1 MVLRIQPAAM
11 AAMADL
17 AGNQLPRQ
25 FLNRT
30 VRLYGMHFS
39 LSQALAETAALVA
52 QAVPEAQ
59 AAMVAMAPLV
69 VQVVQAALSP

>member
-1 MVLRIQPAAM
+1 
-11 AAMADL
+11 
-17 AGNQLPRQ
+17 
-25 FLNRT
+25 
-30 VRLYGMHFS
+30 MHFS

-69 VQVVQAALSP
+69 VLVVQAALSP